1 MFYEKKMKTN
11 QIFFKNSKILTADKF
26 FRNVLYDKKFGYY
39 ASKMPFGENGDF
51 ITSPKISSIFS
62 EIIAIWIVS
71 SWETFGKPKNFNI
84 VELGPGDGSLANIL
98 LKSFKKFPEFNSVKS
113 MFLLEKSIFLKKV
126 QRKKILNKDFKW
138 IKNLNEIKKGPVV
151 FFGNE
156 FFDAIPIKQFK
167 KIKNNIFEKY
177 FKLEKNKNIK
187 EIFTIASTQSV
198 KIIKSYKSLK
208 NLKFIEFP
216 QLGLQELKKIN
227 KKISKLGGCIL
238 LIDYGYLKPNDQNT
252 LQSVMKHKKNRLLD
266 NLGKA
271 DITSHVNFAL
281 LSEFFKKDGLKVK
294 KVISQKQ
301 FLERMGILERAQIMS
316 NKMKF
321 REQSDVYLRL
331 KRLLGSNYMGDLFK
345 VIMAYKFK
353 NNNFAGFK

>member
-1 MFYEKKMKTN
+1 MKTD
-11 QIFFKNSKILTADKF
+11 QIFFKKSKILPIDKF

-39 ASKMPFGENGDF
+39 TSKMPFGGNGDF

-84 VELGPGDGSLANIL
+84 VELGPGDGSLANTL
-98 LKSFKKFPEFNSVKS
+98 LKSFKRFPEFNSIKK

-126 QRKKILNKDFKW
+126 QRKKILSKDVKW
-138 IKNLNEIKKGPVV
+138 IDNLNRIKKGPVV

-167 KIKNNIFEKY
+167 KIKNNIFEKH
-177 FKLEKNKNIK
+177 FSLKKKNKKIE
-187 EIFTIASTQSV
+187 EIFTRASPAYL

-216 QLGLQELKKIN
+216 HLGFQALRKIN

-238 LIDYGYLKPNDQNT
+238 MIDYGYLKPNNQNT
-252 LQSVMKHKKNRLLD
+252 LQSLMKHKKNKLLD

-271 DITSHVNFAL
+271 DITAHVNFAL

-294 KVISQKQ
+294 NVVTQKQ
-301 FLERMGILERAQIMS
+301 FLEKMGILERAQIMS

-321 REQSDVYLRL
+321 RQQSDFYLRL

-345 VIMAYKFK
+345 VIMAYRFK

>member
-1 MFYEKKMKTN
+1 MNSN
-11 QIFFKNSKILTADKF
+11 QKFFKKSKILNNDKF

-39 ASKMPFGENGDF
+39 TSQMPFGKHGDF

-71 SWETFGKPKNFNI
+71 SWKTFGKPKNFNI

-167 KIKNNIFEKY
+167 KIKNDFFEKN
-177 FKLEKNKNIK
+177 FALDKNKKIR
-187 EIFTIASTQSV
+187 EVFTKASSASA

-216 QLGLQELKKIN
+216 QFGFQELKKIN

-238 LIDYGYLKPNDQNT
+238 MIDYGYLKPNNQNT
-252 LQSVMKHKKNRLLD
+252 LQSVMNHKKNSLLH

-271 DITSHVNFAL
+271 DITAHVNFAI
-281 LSEFFKKDGLKVK
+281 LS
-294 KVISQKQ
+294 
-301 FLERMGILERAQIMS
+301 
-316 NKMKF
+316 
-321 REQSDVYLRL
+321 
-331 KRLLGSNYMGDLFK
+331 
-345 VIMAYKFK
+345 
-353 NNNFAGFK
+353 

>member
-1 MFYEKKMKTN
+1 MKRN
-11 QIFFKNSKILTADKF
+11 QIFFKKSKILSTDKF

-39 ASKMPFGENGDF
+39 TSQIPFGQSGDF
-51 ITSPKISSIFS
+51 ITSPKISNIFS

-84 VELGPGDGSLANIL
+84 VELGPGDGSLAKIL
-98 LKSFKKFPEFNSVKS
+98 LKSFKKFPEFNSIKN
-113 MFLLEKSIFLKKV
+113 MFLLEKSIFLRSV
-126 QRKKILNKDFKW
+126 QKKKILNKDVKW
-138 IKNLNEIKKGPVV
+138 IDNLNVIKKGPVV

-167 KIKNNIFEKY
+167 KIKNNIYEKY
-177 FKLEKNKNIK
+177 YSLEKNKDIK
-187 EIFTIASTQSV
+187 EIFTRASPASI

-216 QLGLQELKKIN
+216 LFGLQEIKKIN

-238 LIDYGYLKPNDQNT
+238 MIDYGYLKPNNQNT
-252 LQSVMKHKKNRLLD
+252 LQSVMNHRRNNLLD

-271 DITSHVNFAL
+271 DVTAHVNFAL

-294 KVISQKQ
+294 KIITQRQ
-301 FLERMGILERAQIMS
+301 FLERMGILKRAQIMS

-321 REQSDVYLRL
+321 REQSDLYLRL

-345 VIMAYKFK
+345 VIMAYKFN

>member
-1 MFYEKKMKTN
+1 MKRN
-11 QIFFKNSKILTADKF
+11 QIFFKKSKILSTDKF

-39 ASKMPFGENGDF
+39 TSQIPFGQSGDF
-51 ITSPKISSIFS
+51 ITSPKISNIFS

-84 VELGPGDGSLANIL
+84 VELGPGDGSLAKIL
-98 LKSFKKFPEFNSVKS
+98 LKSFKKFPEFNSIKN
-113 MFLLEKSIFLKKV
+113 MFLLEKSIFLRSV
-126 QRKKILNKDFKW
+126 QKKKILNKDVKW
-138 IKNLNEIKKGPVV
+138 IDNLNVIKKGPVV

-167 KIKNNIFEKY
+167 KIKNNIYEKY
-177 FKLEKNKNIK
+177 YRLEKNKDIK
-187 EIFTIASTQSV
+187 EIFTKASPASI

-216 QLGLQELKKIN
+216 QFGLKELKKIN
-227 KKISKLGGCIL
+227 KKISKLGGCVL
-238 LIDYGYLKPNDQNT
+238 MIDYGYLKPNNQNT
-252 LQSVMKHKKNRLLD
+252 LQSVMNHKRNSLLD

-271 DITSHVNFAL
+271 DVTAHVNFAL

-294 KVISQKQ
+294 KIITQRQ
-301 FLERMGILERAQIMS
+301 FLERMGILKRAQIMS

-321 REQSDVYLRL
+321 REQSDLYLRL
-331 KRLLGSNYMGDLFK
+331 KRLLGSNYMVDLFK
-345 VIMAYKFK
+345 VIMAYKFN

>member
-1 MFYEKKMKTN
+1 MNLN
-11 QIFFKNSKILTADKF
+11 QIFFKKSKILPNDKF
-26 FRNVLYDKKFGYY
+26 FSNVLYDKKFGYY
-39 ASKMPFGENGDF
+39 TSQMPFGKDGDF

-84 VELGPGDGSLANIL
+84 VELGPGDGSLASIL
-98 LKSFKKFPEFNSVKS
+98 LKSFKKFPEFNSIKN
-113 MFLLEKSIFLKKV
+113 MFLLEKSIFLRSV
-126 QRKKILNKDFKW
+126 QKKKILNNDVKW
-138 IKNLNEIKKGPVV
+138 IDNLNVIKKGPVV

-167 KIKNNIFEKY
+167 KINNNIYEKY
-177 FKLEKNKNIK
+177 YRLEKNKDIK
-187 EIFTIASTQSV
+187 EIFTIASPASV

-216 QLGLQELKKIN
+216 QFGLQELKKIN
-227 KKISKLGGCIL
+227 KKISKLGGCVL
-238 LIDYGYLKPNDQNT
+238 MIDYGYLKPNNQNT
-252 LQSVMKHKKNRLLD
+252 LQSVMNHKRNSLLD

-271 DITSHVNFAL
+271 DVTAHVNFAL

-294 KVISQKQ
+294 KIITQRQ

-321 REQSDVYLRL
+321 REQSDLYLRL

-345 VIMAYKFK
+345 VIMAYKFN
-353 NNNFAGFK
+353 NNNFVGFN

>member
-1 MFYEKKMKTN
+1 MNPN
-11 QIFFKNSKILTADKF
+11 QIFFKKSKTLPTDKF

-39 ASKMPFGENGDF
+39 SSQMPLGEGGDF
-51 ITSPKISSIFS
+51 ITSPKISSMFS

-98 LKSFKKFPEFNSVKS
+98 LKSFKKFPEFNSIKN

-126 QRKKILNKDFKW
+126 QRKKNLNKDVKW
-138 IKNLNEIKKGPVV
+138 IDNFNEIKKGPVV

-177 FKLEKNKNIK
+177 FTLEKNKNIK
-187 EIFTIASTQSV
+187 EIFTIASTESV

-252 LQSVMKHKKNRLLD
+252 LQSVMKHKKNRLLE

-281 LSEFFKKDGLKVK
+281 LSEFFKRDGLKVK

-321 REQSDVYLRL
+321 REQSDLYLRL

>member
-1 MFYEKKMKTN
+1 MKSN
-11 QIFFKNSKILTADKF
+11 QIFFKKSKILPSDKF

-39 ASKMPFGENGDF
+39 SSQMPLGEGGDF
-51 ITSPKISSIFS
+51 ITSPKISSMFS

-84 VELGPGDGSLANIL
+84 VELGPGDGSLASIL
-98 LKSFKKFPEFNSVKS
+98 LKSFKKFPEFNSIKN

-126 QRKKILNKDFKW
+126 QKKKILNKDVKW
-138 IKNLNEIKKGPVV
+138 INNLNEIKKGPVI

-167 KIKNNIFEKY
+167 KINNNIFEKC
-177 FKLEKNKNIK
+177 FTLEKNKNIK
-187 EIFTIASTQSV
+187 EIFTRASPASV

-208 NLKFIEFP
+208 NLRFIEFP
-216 QLGLQELKKIN
+216 QLGLQELRKIN

-238 LIDYGYLKPNDQNT
+238 MIDYGYLKSNNQNT
-252 LQSVMKHKKNRLLD
+252 LQSIMKHKKNRLLD

-271 DITSHVNFAL
+271 DITAHVNFAL

-294 KVISQKQ
+294 NVITQKQ

-321 REQSDVYLRL
+321 REQSDLYLRL
-331 KRLLGSNYMGDLFK
+331 KRLLGSNHMGDLFK
-345 VIMAYKFK
+345 VILAYKFN

>member
-1 MFYEKKMKTN
+1 M
-11 QIFFKNSKILTADKF
+11 SKDVK
-26 FRNVLYDKKFGYY
+26 
-39 ASKMPFGENGDF
+39 
-51 ITSPKISSIFS
+51 
-62 EIIAIWIVS
+62 WID
-71 SWETFGKPKNFNI
+71 N
-84 VELGPGDGSLANIL
+84 
-98 LKSFKKFPEFNSVKS
+98 
-113 MFLLEKSIFLKKV
+113 
-126 QRKKILNKDFKW
+126 LNK
-138 IKNLNEIKKGPVV
+138 IKKGPVV

-177 FKLEKNKNIK
+177 FSLEKNKNIK
-187 EIFTIASTQSV
+187 EIFTRASSSSV

-216 QLGLQELKKIN
+216 QLGLRELKKIN

-238 LIDYGYLKPNDQNT
+238 MIDYGYLKPNNQNT
-252 LQSVMKHKKNRLLD
+252 LQSVMKHKRNSLLH

-271 DITSHVNFAL
+271 DITAHVNFAL

-294 KVISQKQ
+294 NVITQKQ

-321 REQSDVYLRL
+321 REQSDFYLRL

-345 VIMAYKFK
+345 VIMAYKFN

>member
-1 MFYEKKMKTN
+1 MKRN
-11 QIFFKNSKILTADKF
+11 QIFFKKSKILPTDKF

-39 ASKMPFGENGDF
+39 TSQIPFGQSGDF
-51 ITSPKISSIFS
+51 ITSPKISDIFS

-71 SWETFGKPKNFNI
+71 SWKTFGKPKNFNI
-84 VELGPGDGSLANIL
+84 VELGPGDGSLAKIL
-98 LKSFKKFPEFNSVKS
+98 LKSFKKFPEFNSIKN
-113 MFLLEKSIFLKKV
+113 MFLLEKSIFLRKV
-126 QRKKILNKDFKW
+126 QKKKILNKDVKW
-138 IKNLNEIKKGPVV
+138 IDSLNVIKKGPVV

-167 KIKNNIFEKY
+167 KIKNNFYEKCY
-177 FKLEKNKNIK
+177 SLEKNKDIK
-187 EIFTIASTQSV
+187 EIFTRASPARIE
-198 KIIKSYKSLK
+198 IIKSYKSLK

-216 QLGLQELKKIN
+216 LFGLQELKKIN
-227 KKISKLGGCIL
+227 KKISNLGGCIL
-238 LIDYGYLKPNDQNT
+238 MIDYGYLKPNNQNT
-252 LQSVMKHKKNRLLD
+252 LQSVMNHKRNSLLD

-271 DITSHVNFAL
+271 DITAHVNFAL

-294 KVISQKQ
+294 KIITQRQ

-321 REQSDVYLRL
+321 REQSDLYLRL

-345 VIMAYKFK
+345 VIMAYKFN

>member
-1 MFYEKKMKTN
+1 MKTN
-11 QIFFKNSKILTADKF
+11 QIFFKKSKTLPSDKF

-39 ASKMPFGENGDF
+39 TSQMPFGKSGDF

-84 VELGPGDGSLANIL
+84 VELGPGDGSLAKIL
-98 LKSFKKFPEFNSVKS
+98 LKSFRKFPEFNLIKN
-113 MFLLEKSIFLKKV
+113 MFLMEKSIFLRNMQK
-126 QRKKILNKDFKW
+126 KKILNKDVKW
-138 IKNLNEIKKGPVV
+138 INNLNSIKKGPIV

-167 KIKNNIFEKY
+167 KIKNNIFEKNY
-177 FKLEKNKNIK
+177 ILEKNKKIK
-187 EIFTIASTQSV
+187 EIFTKASPASI

-216 QLGLQELKKIN
+216 HFGLQELRKIN

-238 LIDYGYLKPNDQNT
+238 MIDYGYLKPNNQNT
-252 LQSVMKHKKNRLLD
+252 LQSVMRHKKNNLLR

-271 DITSHVNFAL
+271 DITAHVNFAL

-294 KVISQKQ
+294 EVITQKQ
-301 FLERMGILERAQIMS
+301 FLERMGILKRAQIIS

-321 REQSDVYLRL
+321 REQSDLYLRL
-331 KRLLGSNYMGDLFK
+331 KRLLGSNYMGNLFK
-345 VIMAYKFK
+345 VIMAYKF
-353 NNNFAGFK
+353 NRNNFAGFK

>member
-1 MFYEKKMKTN
+1 MNPN
-11 QIFFKNSKILTADKF
+11 QIFFKKSKILTTDKF

-39 ASKMPFGENGDF
+39 TSQMPFGKNGDF
-51 ITSPKISSIFS
+51 ITAPKISSIFS

-98 LKSFKKFPEFNSVKS
+98 LKSFKKFPEFNSIKN
-113 MFLLEKSIFLKKV
+113 MFLLEKSIFLRKV
-126 QRKKILNKDFKW
+126 QKKKILNKDVKW
-138 IKNLNEIKKGPVV
+138 INNLNGIKKGPVV

-177 FKLEKNKNIK
+177 FVLEKNNNIR
-187 EIFTIASTQSV
+187 EIFTQASPAIV

-216 QLGLQELKKIN
+216 QFGLQELKKIN

-238 LIDYGYLKPNDQNT
+238 MIDYGYLKPNNQNT
-252 LQSVMKHKKNRLLD
+252 LQSVMNHKRNSLLD

-271 DITSHVNFAL
+271 DVTAHVNFAL

-294 KVISQKQ
+294 KIITQRQ

-321 REQSDVYLRL
+321 REQSDLYLKL

-345 VIMAYKFK
+345 VILAYKFD